1 MTEVVALKP
10 FKDGGQRRATG
21 DKFPTSAIRAKELAT
36 KGLVRIATEA
46 GKPVKKTTAAG
57 SGAPSVSLP
66 VALPSAPTTSPESV
80 SGGKRR
86 HRKAK
91 APVES
96 LSQTPPIE

>member
-10 FKDGGQRRATG
+10 FKDGGERRAPG
-21 DKFPTSAIRAKELAT
+21 DKFPTSAIRAKELAA

-57 SGAPSVSLP
+57 SAGPSVSLP
-66 VALPSAPTTSPESV
+66 AAPPSAPTTSPEST

-91 APVES
+91 ARAES
-96 LSQTPPIE
+96 LPQTPPIE